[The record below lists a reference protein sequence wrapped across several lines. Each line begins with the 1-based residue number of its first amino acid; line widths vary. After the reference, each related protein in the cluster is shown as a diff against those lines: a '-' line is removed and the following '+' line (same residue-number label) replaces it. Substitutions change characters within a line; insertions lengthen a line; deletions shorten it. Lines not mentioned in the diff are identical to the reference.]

1 MDMPGYF
8 WCFFFFFF
16 FFFFSSIL
24 KREIMVEKGVFV
36 SDRVEHFGWEGGK
49 GELRRIISI

>member
-8 WCFFFFFF
+8 WCFFF

-36 SDRVEHFGWEGGK
+36 SDGVEHFGWEGGK

>member
-8 WCFFFFFF
+8 WCFF